1 MMKKTST
8 KTIIVFLSSGQK
20 KLLLVNFIS
29 TEQKLF
35 SQCHYN
41 IFVLFTGG
49 TFIQKVCSP
58 RMRKVVCSNPSHDRP
73 KS

>member
-1 MMKKTST
+1 MKKNTST
-8 KTIIVFLSSGQK
+8 KTMIVFLSSEQN
-20 KLLLVNFIS
+20 KLLLVKFIS
-29 TEQKLF
+29 NEQKLF

-41 IFVLFTGG
+41 IFVLLTGG

-58 RMRKVVCSNPSHDRP
+58 RMRKVVCSNPSHERP